1 VSAADKREELKA
13 AIRHEAAYLDRH
25 TGKYATAIS
34 ESALDAI
41 LDRADAYASSFA
53 AETLDELIREG
64 R

>member
-1 VSAADKREELKA
+1 VSAASKREELAA
-13 AIRHEAAYLDRH
+13 AIRREAAYLDRQ
-25 TGKYATAIS
+25 TGRYATAIS

-53 AETLDELIREG
+53 AETIDELIGEG